1 MEQLIYVA
9 DDEKEILDLI
19 SVSLRREGYSVSAF
33 TNGDD
38 LMTAC
43 ESKLPA
49 LVILDVM
56 MPGTDGLSVCSAL
69 RLQYPSLP
77 ILILSVKGSPL
88 DRVTGLTLGCDDYMT
103 KPFLLLEL
111 SARVRSL
118 LRRSQPVE
126 RQNAGTPTLSYGPLV
141 IYPSRHEATISGQ
154 SLPLTPTEFDFLS
167 YLIRHADTA
176 VSREEILKTLWQVNW
191 QTDTRA
197 ADDLVKRLRRKLRA
211 YGDVIRIET
220 VWGYGFRL
228 SLGENA

>member
-19 SVSLRREGYSVSAF
+19 SVSLRREGYAVSPF

-69 RLQYPSLP
+69 RLQYPNLP

-118 LRRSQPVE
+118 LRRSQPVV
-126 RQNAGTPTLSYGPLV
+126 RHAAGMPTLSYGPLV
-141 IYPSRHEATISGQ
+141 IYPSRHEATISGKLL
-154 SLPLTPTEFDFLS
+154 SLTPTEFDFLS